1 MRKKIYRVESIIMS
15 GVLGLLGFSCSDING
30 ETPDMYGTPI
40 TDYVVKGT
48 ITDENQKPIKGI
60 QVINSYDFTYA
71 PNVIKDTTY
80 TNEKGQFEGKMK
92 GYNSLSKVKTEFN
105 DIDGDQN
112 GGSFSNEVQN
122 NTNSDFVQTK
132 ENKGWFNGEFTLTL
146 KQILKKKQ

>member
-1 MRKKIYRVESIIMS
+1 MRKKIYRVETLIMS

-48 ITDENQKPIKGI
+48 VTDENQKPIKGI

-80 TNEKGQFEGKMK
+80 KFGISTENSKSILKAPSLKF
-92 GYNSLSKVKTEFN
+92 SLS
-105 DIDGDQN
+105 
-112 GGSFSNEVQN
+112 
-122 NTNSDFVQTK
+122 
-132 ENKGWFNGEFTLTL
+132 
-146 KQILKKKQ
+146 